1 MSEQGLESQ
10 DSPPI
15 ESEPL
20 DLAQETG
27 WPKVIGTLSIIYA
40 LVGLSCSLFV
50 VGSPWLTEFGTR
62 FSGIEMT
69 FPQLLKIMAIVSGL
83 IMFILGLMLFFGG
96 IRLLRRKPA
105 GVSLIKKWVIA
116 RFVFL
121 LIGFTTTVLTAPAQV
136 DFQRQALDATNEA
149 MVKGNRPDLV
159 KDFDEEQTWRLL
171 MIQASV
177 ITSIIAIYPLFLGF
191 YLSRRKI
198 SDEVK
203 TWESQMFH

>member
-1 MSEQGLESQ
+1 MSEQEMESQ

-15 ESEPL
+15 ESEPM
-20 DLAQETG
+20 DLAEESS
-27 WPKVIGTLSIIYA
+27 WPKVIGTISIIYA

-69 FPQLLKIMAIVSGL
+69 FPQMLKIMAIVSGL

-116 RFVFL
+116 RFAFL
-121 LIGFTTTVLTAPAQV
+121 LIGFATTVVTAPAQV
-136 DFQRQALDATNEA
+136 DFQRQVLDLTNEA

-159 KDFDEEQTWRLL
+159 KEFDEDKTWQLL
-171 MIQASV
+171 MIQAAVMTSV
-177 ITSIIAIYPLFLGF
+177 VAIYPLFLGLF
-191 YLSRRKI
+191 LSRKKI
-198 SDEVK
+198 SDEVN
-203 TWESQMFH
+203 TWEAGLFD